1 MKWLALLAVVGT
13 LIGLATWKTEPIQ
26 TFGYMTDLQLRTIG
40 QRHNARLAARK
51 LDGVTVPP
59 GGVLSFNECVGSY
72 SKDAGFWLAPV
83 SYSGMLVPDWGGGVC
98 QTSTT
103 LYNAALVAGLEVLEQ
118 HPHLFAPK
126 YVPPGQDAAVA
137 YPGVDLRLR
146 NPFKV
151 PLKISATATEDKLR
165 VQIIGGP
172 LRNACVIQ
180 PQVERIEAGGTVHLP
195 GSGNYSRVRNPGVP
209 GFNVVI
215 YRLSGERREK
225 ISSHSYPAAQRVVES
240 G

>member
-1 MKWLALLAVVGT
+1 MKWLALVAVVGS
-13 LIGLATWKTEPIQ
+13 LIGLASWQSEPPP
-26 TFGYMTDLQLRTIG
+26 TFGYMTDLQLRTVG
-40 QRHNARLAARK
+40 QKHNARLAAKK
-51 LDGVTVPP
+51 LDGVVVPP
-59 GGVLSFNECVGSY
+59 GGILSFNERVGSY

-103 LYNAALVAGLEVLEQ
+103 LYNAALIAGLEILEQ

-137 YPGVDLRLR
+137 YPGVDLRVR

-151 PLKISATATEDKLR
+151 PLKITAVATQEKLR
-165 VQIIGGP
+165 VSITGGP
-172 LRNACVIQ
+172 MRSGCVIQ
-180 PQVERIEAGGTVHLP
+180 PQVERIEAGGTVRIP
-195 GSGNYSRVRNPGVP
+195 GSGKRTRVRNPGVP

-215 YRLSGERREK
+215 FRLAEDKREK
-225 ISSHSYPAAQRVVES
+225 ISSHSYPAAQRVIE
-240 G
+240 GG